1 MRFTPSIFGKLL
13 EPIKRRQFETLVAHH
28 AGDAYVKSFASW
40 NHLLALLY
48 AQFSS
53 AVSLRGLE
61 AGWNA
66 NRQHHYH
73 LGSGPLV
80 RSTLAD
86 ANRRRPVAI
95 FAETFSL
102 VASQLDRQTRRDGA
116 AMVKLIDAT
125 PIPLGKLCDW
135 AKSNGRIRGLKM
147 HVVFDPK
154 ADCPSILDITDA
166 NVDANV
172 NDAQIGRTIAIEPG
186 ASYVF
191 DKGYCHYGWWT
202 AIADKGALFVTR
214 PKTTMRLDIVG
225 ERPIARAYGDGFTV
239 LEDHEVRFASKG
251 DSQLPIRLRRLLV
264 QRTDGKTLTLLT
276 NDLERAAVDIA
287 ALYKTRWQIELL
299 FRWIKQH
306 LRIRRFLGNNDN
318 AIRLQIFAAMIAYA
332 LLRIAARRHC
342 VRISILRFTD
352 LVALCLFER
361 RHLGAIDKPPPVNP
375 SRPHCQNSQNQLSF
389 TYA

>member
-13 EPIKRRQFETLVAHH
+13 EPIKRRQFDTLVERH
-28 AGDAYVKSFASW
+28 AGDAYIKSFASW
-40 NHLLALLY
+40 NHLLALVY
-48 AQFSS
+48 AQFSA
-53 AVSLRGLE
+53 AVSLRGVE

-73 LGSGPLV
+73 LGGGPLV
-80 RSTLAD
+80 RSTLSD

-102 VASQLDRQTRRDGA
+102 AASQLDRQTRRDGA

-166 NVDANV
+166 NV

-186 ASYVF
+186 ATYVF

-202 AIADKGALFVTR
+202 AIAEEGAVFVTR

-225 ERPIARAYGDGFTV
+225 ERPIALARGDGFTV
-239 LEDHEVRFASKG
+239 IEDREVRLASKG
-251 DSQLPIRLRRLLV
+251 DSQLPIRLRRLRV
-264 QRTDGKTLTLLT
+264 QRTDGKTITLLT
-276 NDLERAAVDIA
+276 NDLKRAAVDIA
-287 ALYKTRWQIELL
+287 ALYKARWQIELL

-342 VRISILRFTD
+342 VRIPILRFTD

-375 SRPHCQNSQNQLSF
+375 SRPRCQNSENQLSL